1 MADTFLRRT
10 QSTPTD
16 NNKYTF
22 SCWVKRSN
30 LGSVQAL
37 LGSFTD
43 SSNRGQLEFTSS
55 DQLNYYEN
63 LSGSTSAQVTT
74 TRVFRD
80 VSAYYNIVL
89 NVDLD
94 QSTASDRVKLY
105 VNGTQITSFG
115 ISTYP
120 SQGATSVI
128 GNCTASNGLLVGGS
142 TSNNSTFYNI
152 DGYMSH
158 ASFVDGQALA
168 PTVFGSTDSTSG
180 IWKFKAPSGVTWGTN
195 GFHLKFEN
203 SGALGTDSSGQSNT
217 FTVNGNLK
225 QALDTPS
232 NVSATWN
239 PFSTTQTFATT
250 FSSGNNRFRH
260 SEANEHNV
268 CCSTLGFNKGKW
280 YAEFKVVSDVAST
293 SMQIG
298 ISSLNTALTTATSV
312 SGLEGSGYQDNG
324 VVYRNGYSDVSSL
337 TTFAQNDIIGVAC
350 DFDNKMIYWYKNGT
364 LLNSTGYA
372 FTLNAGVAKGDFYG
386 FACSGYQTSGDDIVV
401 DANFGNGYFNTTAI
415 SSAGSNGNGYLFEY
429 DVPSGYYAL
438 NTKNLNT
445 YG

>member
-1 MADTFLRRT
+1 MTTNSTSYLNRT
-10 QSTPTD
+10 QSSSTSDKIGTFSAWIKGMVAGETNSIFTGYTD
-16 NNKYTF
+16 NNNKIY
-22 SCWVKRSN
+22 
-30 LGSVQAL
+30 LYL
-37 LGSFTD
+37 
-43 SSNRGQLEFTSS
+43 S
-55 DQLNYYEN
+55 DRLQVYEAT
-63 LSGSTSAQVTT
+63 SGSQSVYLQTT
-74 TRVFRD
+74 AKFRD
-80 VSAYYNIVL
+80 PSAYYHV
-89 NVDLD
+89 VVAWDTT
-94 QSTASDRVKLY
+94 QGTASNRFKIY
-105 VNGTQITSFG
+105 VNGEQITAFDTAS
-115 ISTYP
+115 YP
-120 SQGATSVI
+120 SQNADVYWNKGTTS
-128 GNCTASNGLLVGGS
+128 LVGARYVS
-142 TSNNSTFYNI
+142 SIVNYFY
-152 DGYMSH
+152 GYMSH
-158 ASFVDGQALA
+158 VAFVDGQQLA
-168 PTVFGSTDSTSG
+168 PTVFGETDSTSG
-180 IWKFKAPSGVTWGTN
+180 IWKFKGPSGVTWGNN

-203 SGALGTDSSGQSNT
+203 SAALGTDSSGNTNT

-239 PFSTTQTFATT
+239 PFSTSQTFATT